1 MFNFSIHCW
10 KEGRGFWPPLL
21 LICFML
27 VWFPYFL
34 EPIFFVFWSAGFWTP
49 RRIFHPWDY
58 HSKISCW
65 LLKFICIIQKGSF
78 FSSCKSKMLRV
89 SNYPH
94 FLTFHSYISSIQSA
108 EFGGALLKWWWKW
121 KPGIQSEGL
130 YIPVEWDTAH
140 SSYSRVYWVCFLVFS
155 MCTFCEMFHASCPSC
170 IQRNWGGSRKR
181 QWPNRLN
188 ENS

>member
-1 MFNFSIHCW
+1 MEEVFGPLYCLFASCLC
-10 KEGRGFWPPLL
+10 GFHTFWSQ
-21 LICFML
+21 
-27 VWFPYFL
+27 
-34 EPIFFVFWSAGFWTP
+34 FFVFWSAGFWTP